1 MWLYLERFSKF
12 DRGFV
17 GFGSRVEAYW
27 ALEPRVRRVKR
38 KKEEKKARVRGR
50 LFLLVCAFDVEKEL
64 PCLHE
69 TRLREVN
76 AFHNSKM

>member
-1 MWLYLERFSKF
+1 MDIRAESQKSE
-12 DRGFV
+12 G
-17 GFGSRVEAYW
+17 
-27 ALEPRVRRVKR
+27 
-38 KKEEKKARVRGR
+38 KKKGKKKARVRGR

-76 AFHNSKM
+76 AFHNSKVTQYNRDVNLPRVNVSRINTA